1 MTNMKSTKSVIISM
15 MAGAAL
21 GATTTML
28 VAKAK
33 PKKAITKTA
42 GNAIKAVGNFVENM
56 NF

>member
-1 MTNMKSTKSVIISM
+1 MKSTKSVIISM

-21 GATTTML
+21 GATASML
-28 VAKAK
+28 VSKTK

-42 GNAIKAVGNFVENM
+42 GNAIKAVGNFVEHM

>member
-1 MTNMKSTKSVIISM
+1 MKSTKSVLVSM

-21 GATTTML
+21 GATASML
-28 VAKAK
+28 ASKAK

-42 GNAIKAVGNFVENM
+42 GNAIKAVGSFVENM